1 MLQLLDGDVDV
12 GASRDGVDRE
22 RGRRDGGPDDDYV
35 AGAVRKPGHGR
46 LAQRDGVGG
55 RGGRR
60 RRVALLPALA
70 EGAVPPSLT
79 LLGPDLICPLC

>member
-1 MLQLLDGDVDV
+1 LLQLLDGDIDV
-12 GASRDGVDRE
+12 GASRDGVDHE
-22 RGRRDGGPDDDYV
+22 RGCRDSGPDDDYI
-35 AGAVRKPGHGR
+35 AGAVHEPRDGR

-55 RGGRR
+55 RGDR

-70 EGAVPPSLT
+70 EEAVPPSLT